1 MPANSVPS
9 IGQNV
14 LTELVLQVAVL
25 IDYKAL
31 KLSDVD
37 LHVISVKQQGVRQF
51 GVTRTNPDRQ
61 LVRYQFMEL
70 IYRIGIERFK
80 NLKPS

>member
-14 LTELVLQVAVL
+14 LTELVLQIADL

-37 LHVISVKQQGVRQF
+37 LHVISVKQQGV
-51 GVTRTNPDRQ
+51 
-61 LVRYQFMEL
+61 
-70 IYRIGIERFK
+70 K
-80 NLKPS
+80 